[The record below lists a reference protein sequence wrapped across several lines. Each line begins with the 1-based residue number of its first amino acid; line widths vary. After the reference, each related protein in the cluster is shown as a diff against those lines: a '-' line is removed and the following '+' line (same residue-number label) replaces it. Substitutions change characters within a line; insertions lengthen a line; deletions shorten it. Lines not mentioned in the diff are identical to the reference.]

1 MTERGRAMARRIYV
15 PDVRG
20 HDSYLRMTWHA
31 EQRVVVVSQWDGP
44 VCTAATR
51 LDVADTPEIISFLA
65 GTLGDAATVRPAET
79 VEVTTSPEPWWRR
92 WTARWRRPQAKVVA
106 MPEPQ
111 QHLRWHRDTAG

>member
-1 MTERGRAMARRIYV
+1 MTERARAMTRRIYV

-20 HDSYLRMTWHA
+20 DDSYLRMTWHA

-51 LDVADTPEIISFLA
+51 LDVADAPEVISFLA
-65 GTLGDAATVRPAET
+65 GTLADAATVRPAET
-79 VEVTTSPEPWWRR
+79 VEVTTAPEPWWRR
-92 WTARWRRPQAKVVA
+92 WTARWRRPHAKLVA

-111 QHLRWHRDTAG
+111 PLRWQQDTAG

>member
-20 HDSYLRMTWHA
+20 DDSYLRMTWHA

-51 LDVADTPEIISFLA
+51 LDVADAPEIISFLA
-65 GTLGDAATVRPAET
+65 GTLADAATVRPAET

-111 QHLRWHRDTAG
+111 PPLRWHQDTAG